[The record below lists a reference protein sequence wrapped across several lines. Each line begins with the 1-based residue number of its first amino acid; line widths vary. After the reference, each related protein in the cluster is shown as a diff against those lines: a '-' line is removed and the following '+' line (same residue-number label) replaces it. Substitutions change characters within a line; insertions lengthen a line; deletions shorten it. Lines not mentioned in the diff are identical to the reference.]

1 MAERPSRLASSA
13 NLYDLQLKQ
22 HKLLSKDKRT
32 HSLPI
37 SGSSGRR
44 AVGCGT
50 EERAWVELVWTE
62 PRSSNTFPRRCRC
75 KLCVR
80 LTGHQMIIHSLNKCM
95 LRARFVLETW
105 RPGWQACLQGA
116 CQPVEGQSDSRGCCY
131 KAPPTWWLK
140 TT

>member
-1 MAERPSRLASSA
+1 M
-13 NLYDLQLKQ
+13 
-22 HKLLSKDKRT
+22 
-32 HSLPI
+32 
-37 SGSSGRR
+37 
-44 AVGCGT
+44 GCST

-62 PRSSNTFPRRCRC
+62 PRSSNMFPQRCRY

-80 LTGHQMIIHSLNKCM
+80 PTWHQMIIHSLNKRM

-105 RPGWQACLQGA
+105 RPRWQACLQGA
-116 CQPVEGQSDSRGCCY
+116 CQPVEGQSDSWGCCY